1 MSDYAFMKAGFNN
14 VKGKDD
20 DDEELEKNTISI
32 ILSYTEGAIIT
43 ASKYVL
49 HSKRHSITPEDI
61 KRGMMMEMFF
71 FNKRDDSLERALKI
85 KEEML
90 EDDSMEDEEDISC
103 DADEEEF
110 CESECKCALCK
121 CINNIYTRWDKWSLG
136 PKTPFEAVFKKHIEN
151 MN

>member
-1 MSDYAFMKAGFNN
+1 MSDYAFMKTGFNN
-14 VKGKDD
+14 VKGDD
-20 DDEELEKNTISI
+20 DELEKNTISI
-32 ILSYTEGAIIT
+32 ILSYAEGAIIS

-49 HSKRHSITPEDI
+49 HGKRHGITPEDI
-61 KRGMMMEMFF
+61 KRGMMLEMFF
-71 FNKRDDSLERALKI
+71 FNKRDDSLERAVKI

-90 EDDSMEDEEDISC
+90 DDSTDDDEEVDLC
-103 DADEEEF
+103 DEEEEF